1 MQGVQ
6 ELQWLAENGRP
17 WAAQRAQMA
26 LQMAEA
32 FHNGGLDQDEY
43 RELMLDLVR
52 MDRLDS
58 EADDI
63 ETKTMLVTAV
73 YAVAQ
78 IV

>member
-1 MQGVQ
+1 MIEQ
-6 ELQWLAENGRP
+6 LQSLTQCGRP
-17 WAAQRAQMA
+17 WAAQRAEMA
-26 LQMAEA
+26 LQMCAA
-32 FHNGGLDQDEY
+32 LQNGELSESEFK
-43 RELMLDLVR
+43 ELMADLVR

-78 IV
+78 LA